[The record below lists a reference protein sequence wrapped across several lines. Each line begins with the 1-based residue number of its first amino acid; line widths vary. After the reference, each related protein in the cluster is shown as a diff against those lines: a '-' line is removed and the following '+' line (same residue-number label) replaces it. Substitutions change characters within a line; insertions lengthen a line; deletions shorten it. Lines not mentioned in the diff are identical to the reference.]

1 MSHSSKTRRDFL
13 RSLALAACSGG
24 TAAMF
29 PQLRMMGSA
38 LANTRSLPGYKA
50 LVCVYLAGGNDSW
63 NLLVPF
69 DAARH
74 EVYADARGG
83 VYNAQSNPDGLA
95 LGIPGGV
102 DIALQRIVDGNDAS
116 SVTNQY
122 FVHPKFAALADLYRA
137 GNLAFAVNVGTL
149 VKPIVKADYSIPAN
163 RPPQSAACIT
173 RGVARMAVQRGQA
186 PSPRTRLARPRRACD
201 ADARAGYATI
211 RRRRGVA
218 AH

>member
-1 MSHSSKTRRDFL
+1 MSHSRNSRRDFL
-13 RSLALAACSGG
+13 CTLALAACSGG

-74 EVYADARGG
+74 DVYAGARGG

-95 LGIPGGV
+95 LGIPTGADV
-102 DIALQRIVDGNDAS
+102 ALQKIVDGNDAS
-116 SVTNQY
+116 SATNQY
-122 FVHPKFAALADLYRA
+122 FLHPEVDDLAALYRA
-137 GNLAFAVNVGTL
+137 SKLAFAVNVGTL
-149 VKPIVKADYSIPAN
+149 VRPIVKAE
-163 RPPQSAACIT
+163 
-173 RGVARMAVQRGQA
+173 
-186 PSPRTRLARPRRACD
+186 
-201 ADARAGYATI
+201 
-211 RRRRGVA
+211 
-218 AH
+218 